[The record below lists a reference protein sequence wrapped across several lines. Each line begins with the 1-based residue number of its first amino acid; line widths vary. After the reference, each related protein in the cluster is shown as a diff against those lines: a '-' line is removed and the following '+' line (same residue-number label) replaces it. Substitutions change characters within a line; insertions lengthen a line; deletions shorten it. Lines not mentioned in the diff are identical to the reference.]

1 MAFIDELKLYLKAGD
16 GGDGVVRWRHDKGNE
31 FAGPSGG
38 NGGKGGDVY
47 VHGVRDI
54 GKLSEYRHV
63 KEFLAERGG
72 DGMKD
77 SMHGKNGD
85 DLLLDLPLG
94 SVVTNQTT
102 GKVVELL
109 TEGQKELLLSGG
121 RGGIGNE
128 FFKSSRNTTPRE
140 CTLGE
145 KADEANF
152 TIELRL
158 IADAGLIGLPNAG
171 KSSLLNVLTKAKSK
185 IGAYAFTT
193 LEPHLG
199 SFYGFILADI
209 PGLIEGAS
217 GGKGLGSKFL
227 RHISRTKLLIHLI
240 SLESDDITR
249 DHKIIRKELESFS
262 KELGKI
268 PEIILL
274 TKTDMV
280 SSEELKKKE
289 REAKKLSDAVSVVS
303 VIDDEAVKKFSDN
316 LSHILTKEG
325 K

>member
-38 NGGKGGDVY
+38 NGGKGGDVF
-47 VHGVRDI
+47 VLGVRDI
-54 GKLSEYRHV
+54 GKLSQYRHV

-77 SMHGKNGD
+77 SMHGKNGED
-85 DLLLDLPLG
+85 FILDLPLG
-94 SVVTNQTT
+94 SVVTNETT
-102 GKVVELL
+102 GRVIELL

-128 FFKSSRNTTPRE
+128 FFKSSRNTTPKE

-171 KSSLLNVLTKAKSK
+171 KSSLLNVLTRAKSK

-217 GGKGLGSKFL
+217 DGRGLGSKFL

-249 DHKIIRKELESFS
+249 DYNIIHKELESFS
-262 KELGKI
+262 KDLG
-268 PEIILL
+268 EISEILVL
-274 TKTDMV
+274 TKTDMISLEDV
-280 SSEELKKKE
+280 KKKE
-289 REAKKLSDAVSVVS
+289 KEAKKLSKSVFTVS
-303 VIDDEAVKKFSDN
+303 VIDDELVKKFSDE
-316 LSHILTKEG
+316 LTKILSEE